1 MVSGWGRQG
10 RGRAPCGS
18 QWHSL
23 FAPTLALPLHSGP
36 PASWLQP
43 TLAIPLHD
51 LSGIELGLAGQS
63 LRLEWAAGAGSC
75 VLLPRD
81 AKHCRAFLD
90 ELTGERGK
98 REGRGVWGGRV
109 GAEGSQQPA
118 SGSHGGDRQVMGL
131 IPYGGF

>member
-1 MVSGWGRQG
+1 MGPPGTGQGSRWVSR
-10 RGRAPCGS
+10 
-18 QWHSL
+18 HSL
-23 FAPTLALPLHSGP
+23 FAAALALPPYSGP

-43 TLAIPLHD
+43 ALAVPLHD

-81 AKHCRAFLD
+81 AKRCRAFLD

-98 REGRGVWGGRV
+98 REGSGGEGEWGPRGHSCPRFKATV
-109 GAEGSQQPA
+109 EM
-118 SGSHGGDRQVMGL
+118 DR
-131 IPYGGF
+131 